1 MSLALLSGELK
12 LCSHG
17 VMGMVRAVQRE
28 QITTETET
36 EMKPVKQ
43 TKKTTS
49 TTATKAPVSKPTINA
64 SATTLAT
71 APVAKAE
78 AAVVKAVA
86 PFAKPASALT
96 SIAETKRPQ
105 PARGM
110 ATTIEA
116 RVDVGFGNQLF
127 VRGQGAGLSWEHG
140 VPLKNVDSK
149 TWQLSVAAT
158 DKVTFKL
165 LLNDCIWAQGADVVA
180 APGQKVEV
188 APRF

>member
-1 MSLALLSGELK
+1 MSLALLSGELN

-17 VMGMVRAVQRE
+17 VMGMVRAVHRE

-36 EMKPVKQ
+36 EMKPVNQ
-43 TKKTTS
+43 TKKSS
-49 TTATKAPVSKPTINA
+49 TTTTKAPVSKPAIKA
-64 SATTLAT
+64 PATPLV
-71 APVAKAE
+71 APVAR
-78 AAVVKAVA
+78 AAAPVVKSAA
-86 PFAKPASALT
+86 PLAKPVSAQT
-96 SIAETKRPQ
+96 SAAETKRLQ
-105 PARGM
+105 PARST

-127 VRGQGAGLSWEHG
+127 VRGQGAGLSWDHG
-140 VPLKNVDSK
+140 VPLKNVDAH
-149 TWQLSVAAT
+149 TWQLSVPAT

-188 APRF
+188 APSF